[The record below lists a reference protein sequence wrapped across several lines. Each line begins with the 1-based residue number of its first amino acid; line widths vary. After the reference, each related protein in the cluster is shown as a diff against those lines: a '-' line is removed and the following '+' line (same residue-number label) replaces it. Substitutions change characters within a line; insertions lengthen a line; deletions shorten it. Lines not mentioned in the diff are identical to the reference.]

1 MQQFIGPIFLIL
13 RNRDLNTNHSYLEEQ
28 RRVLSNPDGS
38 TQTPNNNV
46 NSAGD
51 SAASRRGENSRNLIL
66 LLISALFLICLSPRF
81 PGFYYYYTFA
91 KLNEECTPAYE
102 YINSKC
108 TNTPTMLNET
118 LPFDPITVEYPQWLW
133 GISPIANLGLLINS
147 AANWLI
153 YIYAGSRFRK
163 IFTRKLSPIFSFLR
177 KVFCVDRIRNINS
190 SNNAGMCKIYLIVDM
205 VAGEFYE
212 NLGFGACLT
221 RQPHLPKIVC
231 ILCIL

>member
-1 MQQFIGPIFLIL
+1 M
-13 RNRDLNTNHSYLEEQ
+13 
-28 RRVLSNPDGS
+28 
-38 TQTPNNNV
+38 
-46 NSAGD
+46 
-51 SAASRRGENSRNLIL
+51 IL

-91 KLNEECTPAYE
+91 KLNEECAPAYE

-108 TNTPTMLNET
+108 TDTPTMLNET

-163 IFTRKLSPIFSFLR
+163 IFKRKLSPIFIFLR

-190 SNNAGMCKIYLIVDM
+190 SNNAGICKIYLIVTCR
-205 VAGEFYE
+205 Y
-212 NLGFGACLT
+212 
-221 RQPHLPKIVC
+221 R
-231 ILCIL
+231 ILLLFRCNVLFTILNSITIFIYRHASFKSKKL